1 MKPKRTLIL
10 GIGNLLQKDDGVG
23 VHVIQYMQQHN
34 VLLPQHVE
42 LLDGGIAG
50 FDLISHM
57 IQFDKI
63 MIVDALNVHD
73 KPGSI
78 YRFAGEHLVSK
89 SPNVSLHE
97 LGIAE
102 VLKVLKIQGAYP
114 DIEVIGIVPENIKDL
129 DMTLS
134 PSVAESVPRVVD
146 LILESVTVH

>member
-23 VHVIQYMQQHN
+23 VHVIQYMQQHDIS
-34 VLLPQHVE
+34 LPQHVE

-50 FDLISHM
+50 FDLILHM
-57 IQFDKI
+57 NQFDKI

-78 YRFAGEHLVSK
+78 YRFSGEHLVSK

-102 VLKVLKIQGAYP
+102 VLKVLKIQGSDP

-134 PSVAESVPRVVD
+134 PSVAESVPKVVD